1 MTDGSDTPSSNP
13 LLFGRYR
20 VQTQLGTTR
29 LAAVYDA
36 TDERLQRRVLLHLL
50 QKHLVGQELLR
61 TRFITQINQMAA
73 CSQQTLLEVFD
84 RGEVGGRPFMVTE
97 YCTGRALYGLGALGV
112 EQALRFMRQISAAI
126 VVCQAQR
133 STERPTGLYHPPISS
148 QNVLIVDEQRVK
160 LVENWR
166 APHEELKRDQAHY
179 RAPEL
184 SEGLPDNPSTAV
196 YALGILLYEMLT
208 GERPITGTDAHT
220 IALAH
225 QHAQLPPL
233 SRLRP
238 SLYLPS
244 VERLL
249 ARATA
254 RLPEQRFPDVQ
265 SFAHELETVWRD
277 LSAATYRMKRAT
289 PPHPLPS
296 QPTPSTTTAAPSNQ
310 PVARPPQ
317 SKRTRQ
323 PPTTQVRQVDQNRFR
338 QQDRRRNLVGW
349 LVMMALLTLVV
360 LGSYFGM
367 RALFERLNFTPSLPD
382 INLTEWLPWINQAEE
397 AEMYIVTIEAGLN
410 LRSTPDAKSNTNV
423 IAVVP
428 KGTPVRKL
436 EGPRRVGDIS
446 WLRVSVEI
454 QGRQREGWVSLAY
467 LQPQ

>member
-1 MTDGSDTPSSNP
+1 MTDEPATPSSNP

-73 CSQQTLLEVFD
+73 CSQPTLLEVFD

-97 YCTGRALYGLGALGV
+97 YCTGRALYGLGLLGV
-112 EQALRFMRQISAAI
+112 EQALRFMRQISAA
-126 VVCQAQR
+126 VVICQAQR
-133 STERPTGLYHPPISS
+133 SAERPTGLYHPPISS
-148 QNVLIVDEQRVK
+148 RNVLIVDEQRVK

-166 APHEELKRDQAHY
+166 TPHEELKRDQAHY

-225 QHAQLPPL
+225 QRAQLPPL
-233 SRLRP
+233 SRIRP

-254 RLPEQRFPDVQ
+254 RMPEQRFPDVE
-265 SFAHELETVWRD
+265 SFAHELEAVWRD

-289 PPHPLPS
+289 PPNPMPR
-296 QPTPSTTTAAPSNQ
+296 QPAPSTTPADQSNQ
-310 PVARPPQ
+310 PVARPPR

-323 PPTTQVRQVDQNRFR
+323 PPTAQVRHNQNQFR
-338 QQDRRRNLVGW
+338 QQNRRRNLVGW
-349 LVMMALLTLVV
+349 LVIMALLTLVV
-360 LGSYFGM
+360 LGSYFGV
-367 RALFERLNFTPSLPD
+367 RALFERWNVTPSLPD
-382 INLTEWLPWINQAEE
+382 LSLPQWWPENEI
-397 AEMYIVTIEAGLN
+397 YIVTIDAGLN
-410 LRSTPDAKSNTNV
+410 LRRTPDANTTTNV
-423 IAVVP
+423 IAVIP
-428 KGTPVRKL
+428 KGTLVRKL
-436 EGPRRVGDIS
+436 EGPRQAGNDT
-446 WLRVSVEI
+446 WLRVRVELE
-454 QGRQREGWVSLAY
+454 GGQREGWVSLAY

>member
-1 MTDGSDTPSSNP
+1 
-13 LLFGRYR
+13 
-20 VQTQLGTTR
+20 
-29 LAAVYDA
+29 
-36 TDERLQRRVLLHLL
+36 RLQRRVLLHLL
-50 QKHLVGQELLR
+50 QKHLVGQDLLR
-61 TRFITQINQMAA
+61 TRFITQINQMDA
-73 CSQQTLLEVFD
+73 CSQPTLLEVFD

-112 EQALRFMRQISAAI
+112 EQTLRVMRQISAAI

-133 STERPTGLYHPPISS
+133 SAERPTGLYHPPISS
-148 QNVLIVDEQRVK
+148 QNVLIVDEQQVK

-184 SEGLPDNPSTAV
+184 SEGLPDSPSTAV

-208 GERPITGTDAHT
+208 GERPITGSDAHT

-265 SFAHELETVWRD
+265 SFAHELEAVWRD
-277 LSAATYRMKRAT
+277 LSAATYRMKRPTT
-289 PPHPLPS
+289 PPPMPQQPASLTT
-296 QPTPSTTTAAPSNQ
+296 PTPPPNQ
-310 PVARPPQ
+310 PVARPPR

-323 PPTTQVRQVDQNRFR
+323 PQTAQVRHVDQNQFR
-338 QQDRRRNLVGW
+338 QQNRRRNLVGW
-349 LVMMALLTLVV
+349 LVMMALLTMVV
-360 LGSYFGM
+360 LGSYFGV
-367 RALFERLNFTPSLPD
+367 RALAEQFNGYANFPFPALPRWWPGSPS
-382 INLTEWLPWINQAEE
+382 TQQEQ
-397 AEMYIVTIEAGLN
+397 G
-410 LRSTPDAKSNTNV
+410 
-423 IAVVP
+423 
-428 KGTPVRKL
+428 
-436 EGPRRVGDIS
+436 
-446 WLRVSVEI
+446 EI
-454 QGRQREGWVSLAY
+454 Y
-467 LQPQ
+467 

>member
-1 MTDGSDTPSSNP
+1 
-13 LLFGRYR
+13 
-20 VQTQLGTTR
+20 
-29 LAAVYDA
+29 
-36 TDERLQRRVLLHLL
+36 RLQRRVLLHLL
-50 QKHLVGQELLR
+50 QKHLVGQDLLR

-73 CSQQTLLEVFD
+73 CSHATLLEVFD

-112 EQALRFMRQISAAI
+112 EQALRCMRQISAAI

-133 STERPTGLYHPPISS
+133 SAERPTGLYHPPISS
-148 QNVLIVDEQRVK
+148 RNVLIVDEQHVK

-166 APHEELKRDQAHY
+166 APLGELKRDQAHY

-225 QHAQLPPL
+225 QHAQFPPL
-233 SRLRP
+233 SHLRP

-244 VERLL
+244 IERLL

-265 SFAHELETVWRD
+265 SFAHELEAIWRD
-277 LSAATYRMKRAT
+277 LSAATYQMKRAT
-289 PPHPLPS
+289 PSPPASPTPTGTTSPLP
-296 QPTPSTTTAAPSNQ
+296 NQ

-323 PPTTQVRQVDQNRFR
+323 PQTAQGRQVAQNQFR
-338 QQDRRRNLVGW
+338 QQNRRRNLVGW
-349 LVMMALLTLVV
+349 LVMMALLTIVV
-360 LGSYFGM
+360 LGSYFGV
-367 RALFERLNFTPSLPD
+367 RAVVERWNLTPPSLPD
-382 INLTEWLPWINQAEE
+382 LDVTTLWPWSNQADQ
-397 AEMYIVTIEAGLN
+397 AQFYIVTIDVGLN
-410 LRSTPDAKSNTNV
+410 LRRTPDANSNTNV
-423 IAVVP
+423 ITVIP
-428 KGTPVRKL
+428 KGTRVRKL
-436 EGPRRVGDIS
+436 EGPRQTGNTT
-446 WLRVSVEI
+446 WLRVRVELE
-454 QGRQREGWVSLAY
+454 GGPREGWVSLEY